1 MMESIL
7 NDLKTKGIECAL
19 VRKDGVLVYS
29 TLTLDETTPDII
41 ASFCATSDELVRR
54 TNDRQREIE
63 VSLGGIFFVMVPFNE
78 FILCGAV
85 KDREMKK
92 DLRAAVE
99 LLKQEKI
106 E

>member
-1 MMESIL
+1 MVENIL

-29 TLTLDETTPDII
+29 TLTLDEATPDII
-41 ASFCATSDELVRR
+41 ASLSAVSEELMMR
-54 TNDRQREIE
+54 TNDRQKEIE
-63 VSLGGIFFVMVPFNE
+63 VSLGGIFFVMVPFKE

-92 DLRAAVE
+92 DLRAAVD
-99 LLKQEKI
+99 LLKQETI